1 LSAAALSTFGC
12 LLLIASSLPGVL
24 RRDADLPTA
33 RLFYAYCVSFA
44 CGYAL
49 AISWPFFEY
58 MAFPALGV
66 VLAAVSVRR
75 PDLLRPPYRRWAV
88 AFVAVILFTAIYQK
102 VNTPFFWA
110 GWCEPPPWS
119 ANVKSKLPQLEGF
132 VLSKDTADF
141 FDDVTDL
148 IRKHSAPD
156 ERILVYPHLPIFYAL
171 SERRP
176 ATRSVQHWLDVCP
189 DNVARADAER
199 IRETPPAVIVAM
211 EIPDEQMKSDERMF
225 RGGQPGGQRAVWD
238 AIQDVTNRYDEVGKF
253 EAPGSGF
260 KIKVWSLHRQE
271 SGH

>member
-1 LSAAALSTFGC
+1 LSTAALSTFGC
-12 LLLIASSLPGVL
+12 LILIASSLPGVL
-24 RRDADLPTA
+24 RRDADLPA
-33 RLFYAYCVSFA
+33 ALLFYAYCVSFA

-88 AFVAVILFTAIYQK
+88 GFVVLILFTAIYQK

-119 ANVKSKLPQLEGF
+119 ANAKSKLPQLEGF

-148 IRKHSAPD
+148 IRKHSARVPAHAD
-156 ERILVYPHLPIFYAL
+156 LLRLERAPGGHSEPGALDRRLPGQRGTG
-171 SERRP
+171 RR
-176 ATRSVQHWLDVCP
+176 
-189 DNVARADAER
+189 RAD
-199 IRETPPAVIVAM
+199 
-211 EIPDEQMKSDERMF
+211 
-225 RGGQPGGQRAVWD
+225 PG
-238 AIQDVTNRYDEVGKF
+238 K
-253 EAPGSGF
+253 APGRDRRHGNPRRADE
-260 KIKVWSLHRQE
+260 I
-271 SGH
+271 G